1 MRTADG
7 LGVLVCLG
15 CVAAVLAGCAMDPQQ
30 RALCDPMHRQLAMAR
45 MYHDYFDE
53 AAANAVV
60 RQATIF
66 PYHFEPRTA
75 HLTELGQRE
84 LAILATYLRA
94 FPGEVRMP
102 RGSADDPLYS
112 ARSGAVLTFLR
123 ELEVNSE
130 AVRIVDGQ
138 PDGDGM
144 AAERVVEAL
153 AAENKRENN
162 QSERI
167 GIPVIRQG
175 RSNGSTSI
183 PTNL

>member
-1 MRTADG
+1 MRTAAG
-7 LGVLVCLG
+7 LNVLISVA
-15 CVAAVLAGCAMDPQQ
+15 CVAAVLSGCAVDSQQ
-30 RALCDPMHRQLAMAR
+30 RALCDPMQNQLAMAR
-45 MYHDYFDE
+45 MYHDYFDQ

-75 HLTELGQRE
+75 RLTELGQRE

-102 RGSADDPLYS
+102 RGSADDSLYS
-112 ARSGAVLTFLR
+112 ARSGAVLAFLR
-123 ELEVNSE
+123 EREVNTE
-130 AVRIVDGQ
+130 GIRIIDGS

-144 AAERVVEAL
+144 ASERVVDAL
-153 AAENKRENN
+153 AKESKGENN
-162 QSERI
+162 QSEKLAV
-167 GIPVIRQG
+167 PLMKQE

-183 PTNL
+183 RTNM